1 MDGLSDLGS
10 DEDMMDLGSEGE
22 SMDTDG
28 GYASFEEE
36 DEDDEGVHDSQ
47 DDLGSEDDDLA
58 QFFSE
63 GEGDSEEDEELRRN
77 TESNARTIQ
86 VEQPVPT
93 LVAAPVPSTGK
104 YVPPSLRKLQQA
116 ATDPSQSAV
125 AGPSTP
131 SQTGVKPVEPL
142 QKTEQ
147 QIKLERKIQGLL
159 NKLSEANIESILG
172 DVEALYREW
181 SRNGEWQNCRCHR
194 HSTTEIGH
202 SNRGHYHVDRH
213 DHSNNFGPSKPARF
227 VCHSLC

>member
-1 MDGLSDLGS
+1 MDGFSDLDS
-10 DEDMMDLGSEGE
+10 DEDMMDLGSEDE
-22 SMDTDG
+22 DINSDG
-28 GYASFEEE
+28 GFISLEEE
-36 DEDDEGVHDSQ
+36 EENDGEADNSL

-77 TESNARTIQ
+77 TESNART
-86 VEQPVPT
+86 EQPEMSVPPPV
-93 LVAAPVPSTGK
+93 LAPIPSTGK
-104 YVPPSLRKLQQA
+104 YIPPSLRKLQQTA
-116 ATDPSQSAV
+116 AGSSGAAV

-131 SQTGVKPVEPL
+131 SQSGIKPVEPL

-181 SRNGEWQNCRCHR
+181 SRNGEWQGCRCYR
-194 HSTTEIGH
+194 SQHS
-202 SNRGHYHVDRH
+202 
-213 DHSNNFGPSKPARF
+213 
-227 VCHSLC
+227 